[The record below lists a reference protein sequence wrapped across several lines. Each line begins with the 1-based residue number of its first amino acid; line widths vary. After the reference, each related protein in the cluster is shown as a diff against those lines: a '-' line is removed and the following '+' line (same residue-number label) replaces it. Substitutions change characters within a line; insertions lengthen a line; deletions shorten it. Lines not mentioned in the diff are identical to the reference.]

1 MDKKGKSPK
10 KPQRPA
16 PALNEAGWPTQNKAL
31 CLARGVRCKIVNLW
45 VGVLPGEGKYVL
57 GREIF

>member
-16 PALNEAGWPTQNKAL
+16 PTLNEAGWPTQDKGPVPGKGSAMQDRKPVG
-31 CLARGVRCKIVNLW
+31 RGAPR
-45 VGVLPGEGKYVL
+45 
-57 GREIF
+57 GR

>member
-16 PALNEAGWPTQNKAL
+16 PKLNEAGWPGQDSNPGPNKGGVVQDRKPVG
-31 CLARGVRCKIVNLW
+31 RGASR
-45 VGVLPGEGKYVL
+45 
-57 GREIF
+57 GR

>member
-16 PALNEAGWPTQNKAL
+16 PTLNEAGWPNQDKGSVPKKGSAVQDRKPIGRS
-31 CLARGVRCKIVNLW
+31 APRGR
-45 VGVLPGEGKYVL
+45 
-57 GREIF
+57 